1 MASFSERVRELRQ
14 ENSWSQPQLA
24 ERLGLT
30 KQSISLWERGI
41 KKPEPETFEKM
52 CELFGVTAEYL
63 MGTSDERVLPTD
75 EDINA
80 ARWRA
85 EEDDELLALNLSKFC
100 RLSPNSR
107 RIVMAAL
114 NEAFRVD
121 RENGVLEAEGEYKV
135 TVRTTWLDKPPY
147 GYGNYKSKQEDQ

>member
-114 NEAFRVD
+114 NEAFRVVVW
-121 RENGVLEAEGEYKV
+121 RCTA
-135 TVRTTWLDKPPY
+135 
-147 GYGNYKSKQEDQ
+147 